1 MPVVPG
7 LRELAALTSN
17 EGGAQR
23 LAWTPTWERAREWF
37 DSRCARLPV
46 TVARDEAGNQWAT
59 LEGRS
64 GSILVIGGHL
74 DSVSNGGWLDGC
86 LNVVAGLEVLSALAA
101 EGPPPVTVAVVSWAD
116 EEGAR
121 FGRSLFG
128 SGAAAGRLDVEAA
141 RGLRDAAGVKLPQ
154 ALAEHG
160 VDLDTAGLS
169 ARGLSSV
176 KAYLELHIEQGPVL
190 EAMGLPL
197 GAVLGTVGV
206 RRHRIRFTGQA
217 AHAGSTPMDARQD
230 ALVAAAELTL
240 AVREIA
246 RSHGGVGTVG
256 GVWVEPG
263 LPTIVPGACEVTL
276 DQRHLDPHRLEA
288 MLEAAR
294 QGAAAAAAR
303 AGVSVAWSP
312 IFAAEPAPFHPDLIG
327 ICEAAA
333 RAESGSSHRLPS
345 GPLHDATSMAEA
357 GIPAGMIFVRSLR
370 GLSHCKEEDSPAEDL
385 EMGARALERA
395 ARATIAWLLAPTA
408 PQPPR

>member
-7 LRELAALTSN
+7 LRELAALTSD
-17 EGGAQR
+17 EAGAQR
-23 LAWTPTWERAREWF
+23 LAWTPTWERARDWF
-37 DSRCARLPV
+37 DARCAGLPV
-46 TVARDEAGNQWAT
+46 TLARDEAGNQWAT
-59 LEGRS
+59 LEGAGAS
-64 GSILVIGGHL
+64 VLVIGGHL
-74 DSVSNGGWLDGC
+74 DSVANGGWLDGC

-101 EGPPPVTVAVVSWAD
+101 EGPLPVTVAVVSWAD

-128 SGAAAGRLDVEAA
+128 SSAAAGRLDVEAA
-141 RGLRDAAGVKLPQ
+141 RGLRDAQGVTLPQ

-169 ARGLSSV
+169 ARRLSAV
-176 KAYLELHIEQGPVL
+176 KAYLELHIEQGPAL
-190 EAMGLPL
+190 EALGVPL
-197 GAVLGTVGV
+197 GVVLGTVGV
-206 RRHRIRFTGQA
+206 RRHRLRFSGQA

-246 RSHGGVGTVG
+246 LAHGGVGTVG

-263 LPTIVPGACEVTL
+263 LPTIVPGACEATL
-276 DQRHLDPHRLEA
+276 DQRHLDPHALDA

-294 QGAAAAAAR
+294 QAAAAAAAR
-303 AGVSVAWSP
+303 EGVSVEWSP
-312 IFAAEPAPFHPDLIG
+312 LFSADPVPFHPDLIG
-327 ICEAAA
+327 ICEAAV

-345 GPLHDATSMAEA
+345 GPLHDATSMAQA

-370 GLSHCKEEDSPAEDL
+370 GLSHCKEEDSLAEDL
-385 EMGARALERA
+385 EMGARAMARA
-395 ARATIAWLLAPTA
+395 ARATIAWLVAERGEPGL
-408 PQPPR
+408 R